1 MPIDQSE
8 AIVLRTYNFGDQDKI
23 VVFFTR
29 EKGILR
35 GVAKGARKFGNRF
48 GCSLEPMS
56 MVRAFYYEKERKDLI
71 TISNC
76 DLIESFFE
84 AQNDLKV
91 SCTVSYFAELI
102 EEFSPSRSKD
112 DVLFRLLLSVL
123 RCLAA
128 KGDPAFLARYFEGWF
143 LRINGFLPDLAHC
156 KKCRKPLSGPAWLS
170 PKRDGAYCGECAPAR
185 KDAVPPETASFLKW
199 VRDNPPSEACP
210 LSFDRSNLA
219 AMSGVLQAMITF
231 HLEREP
237 RTLRYLKSET

>member
-8 AIVLRTYNFGDQDKI
+8 AIVLRTYNLGDQDKL

-29 EKGILR
+29 ENGILR
-35 GVAKGARKFGNRF
+35 GVAMGARKFGNRF
-48 GCSLEPMS
+48 GSSLEPMS
-56 MVRAFYYEKERKDLI
+56 VVRIFYYEKERKDLI
-71 TISNC
+71 TINNC
-76 DLIESFFE
+76 DLLGSFFE

-123 RCLAA
+123 RCFAA
-128 KGDPAFLARYFEGWF
+128 KGNPAFLARYFEGWF
-143 LRINGFLPDLAHC
+143 LKINGLLPDLGRC

-185 KDAVPPETASFLKW
+185 KEAVPPETASFLKW
-199 VRDNPPSEACP
+199 IRDNPPSEACP
-210 LSFDRSNLA
+210 LSFDRSKLA